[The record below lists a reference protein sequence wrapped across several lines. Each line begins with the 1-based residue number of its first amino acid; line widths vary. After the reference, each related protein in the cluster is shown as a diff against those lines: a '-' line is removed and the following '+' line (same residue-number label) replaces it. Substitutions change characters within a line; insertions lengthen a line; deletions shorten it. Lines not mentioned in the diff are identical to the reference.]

1 MTAAEWKAKGRQA
14 ALDEAAE
21 LKLPSGMV
29 IRARRPDPSQLLL
42 WGHLPLGLA
51 AEVGHGFRA
60 SQTNEDSS
68 PNNQQLLASLALS
81 RDLLLYC
88 CVEPRISLTPGPDE
102 IHPKDVPL
110 PDALF
115 LLRWAMRREE
125 ADALRGFC
133 SQRADAGADGSGEA
147 VWPETVASD
156 GHSRSSDSSGV
167 RPRGSDSGPVG
178 ARAILAG

>member
-1 MTAAEWKAKGRQA
+1 MTAAEWKARGREA
-14 ALDEAAE
+14 ALDEAVDLE
-21 LKLPSGMV
+21 LPSGMV

-51 AEVGHGFRA
+51 AEVGQAARA
-60 SQTNEDSS
+60 GRTSDEGS
-68 PNNQQLLASLALS
+68 PDNQQLLASLALS

-88 CVEPRISLTPGPDE
+88 CVEPRISLTPSRDE

-110 PDALF
+110 EDALF

-125 ADALRGFC
+125 AGALRGFC
-133 SQRADAGADGSGEA
+133 NQRADVGSDGSGEVVRPEA
-147 VWPETVASD
+147 VAP
-156 GHSRSSDSSGV
+156 GGNPRSSNRAGVRPGGSDSSHA
-167 RPRGSDSGPVG
+167 G